1 MELMEERRMVLIN
14 IQMPKDCPFCPCSH
28 YSVTGEFMG
37 CEAVAGKKYAVMED
51 PEYAN
56 SNTRP
61 EWCPMKEVQ
70 K

>member
-1 MELMEERRMVLIN
+1 MERTVSSMVLIN
-14 IQMPKDCPFCPCSH
+14 IRMPKDCPFCPCSH

-56 SNTRP
+56 SSERP

-70 K
+70 E